1 MVKKAT
7 LIYTYIKVIT
17 SNKQQQR
24 PTATMQYSTL
34 YTRYT
39 PALLLYLAFGTTDNE
54 IEVYCACEKLYNMRH
69 VQKMM
74 HTKFKMPTLLMYVCM
89 YVDTLNVNLG
99 NG

>member
-1 MVKKAT
+1 M
-7 LIYTYIKVIT
+7 YIKVIT

-24 PTATMQYSTL
+24 PTAMQYSTL

-39 PALLLYLAFGTTDNE
+39 PALLLYLVFGTTDNE
-54 IEVYCACEKLYNMRH
+54 IEFYCACEKLYMRH

-89 YVDTLNVNLG
+89 YVHILNVNLG